1 MLNVRHRED
10 DPHVQ
15 IRTFGVTFRSGHAA
29 HMSTPTRAPEWHKL
43 IYATRGVLTVE
54 SDQGAWVVPPHR
66 AVWIRSGVDF
76 RVRMSGAVAMR
87 LLYIRP
93 GVRGARLPRE
103 TCSVVNVTPL
113 LRELI
118 VRAVV
123 LGALDARKA
132 EQKRMIG
139 VIFDELRVLH
149 AMPLQLPMP
158 RDPRAARFAGMAEK
172 NLRLDEMLR
181 ACGASRRTLERL
193 FRAETSMSLGQWLR
207 RRITACAAKTRG
219 GRGREQRG
227 AGTRVQRRE
236 RVYRD
241 VPPGVGT
248 DASPIF
254 SLLTATR
261 SYFESGVGS
270 LTSIS
275 STSKIRSALGG
286 ILPRPFSP

>member
-1 MLNVRHRED
+1 MSNIRQD
-10 DPHVQ
+10 DDDDRHVQ
-15 IRTFGVTFRSGHAA
+15 IRTFGVTFRSGHPA
-29 HMSTPTRAPEWHKL
+29 HMSIPTRAPEWHKL
-43 IYATRGVLTVE
+43 IYAIRGVTTVE
-54 SDQGAWVVPPHR
+54 TDQGAWVVPPHR
-66 AVWIRSGVDF
+66 AVWIRAGVDF

-93 GVRGARLPRE
+93 GMRGARLPRE

-139 VIFDELRVLH
+139 LIFDELRVLH

-158 RDPRAARFAGMAEK
+158 RDPRAARFASLAEE
-172 NLRLDEMLR
+172 NVRLDEMLR

-207 RRITACAAKTRG
+207 RQGLLHALRRLAAG
-219 GRGREQRG
+219 EGVNSVALELGYNG
-227 AGTRVQRRE
+227 ASAFIAMFRRE
-236 RVYRD
+236 LGQTPRQY
-241 VPPGVGT
+241 
-248 DASPIF
+248 F
-254 SLLTATR
+254 R
-261 SYFESGVGS
+261 S
-270 LTSIS
+270 
-275 STSKIRSALGG
+275 
-286 ILPRPFSP
+286 